1 MACSIFKVLSPKF
14 VPNSRTPVYMKSFF
28 TTLLAVLTAFI
39 SLIVLGIGLLLLAAL
54 NGDSQTVKVKENTLL
69 KIGLNGTLAERSVD
83 DPFADLELGLLGV
96 GTDAQL
102 GLDDLRNGLEAA
114 AKDDR
119 VSGVLL
125 DQGAFSAGYGA
136 LEEFSEYLTAFK
148 ASGKRVYSYGEY
160 YTQKG
165 AYLGAFADSAILH
178 PGGIYDVRGVGVS
191 LTYYKDFFDKVGIE
205 PLVVRGTGNDF
216 KSAVEPYLYS
226 EMSEENRLQLSV
238 LTDQFWSFLSSGF
251 QARGLAPEVIDSAAA
266 NWSGMNADLIQELGF
281 VDALGYRENVME
293 HFKEN
298 YELLSISDYAST
310 LEQPNATDRIALI
323 YANGTI
329 GNGSGDE
336 NSIGTKNII
345 KALRKADDNKR
356 VKAIVLRVNSPGG
369 SALTSDMIHHAIE
382 EIEKPVIVSQGNY
395 AASGGY
401 YISCNADAIFTNSTT
416 VTGSIGIFMS
426 LFTGEELLENT
437 LGLHVAEVKTHP
449 LANFPALHKQPSE
462 GEYAVL
468 QKMIDRGYADFT
480 GKVAEGRNMSMDDL
494 LPLCGGRVWTG
505 KDANELGLT
514 DLEGNLSDAIAY
526 AAKQAELTDYRIYE
540 LPRVEDPIDRYLN
553 AFSNTSL
560 VRGVSSTSW
569 LDKLLDHPAVLELQ
583 YLTENPGLQAK
594 LHPLYSNF

>member
-28 TTLLAVLTAFI
+28 TTLLAVFTAFV
-39 SLIVLGIGLLLLAAL
+39 SLIVLGIGLLFLAAL
-54 NGDSQTVKVKENTLL
+54 SGDSQTVKVKENTLL

-102 GLDDLRNGLEAA
+102 GLDDLRTGLEAA
-114 AKDDR
+114 ANDDR
-119 VSGVLL
+119 ISGVLL

-148 ASGKRVYSYGEY
+148 ASGKRLYSFGEY

-165 AYLGAFADSAILH
+165 AFLGAFADSAILH

-251 QARGLAPEVIDSAAA
+251 QARGLAPEVIDSSAA
-266 NWSGMNADLIQELGF
+266 NWSGMNADLVQELGF

-310 LEQPNATDRIALI
+310 IEQPTATDRIALI

-382 EIEKPVIVSQGNY
+382 EIKKPVIVSQGNY

-540 LPRVEDPIDRYLN
+540 LPRVEDPIDKYLK

-569 LDKLLDHPAVLELQ
+569 LDKLLDHPAVHELQ
-583 YLTENPGLQAK
+583 YLIENPGLQAK

>member
-1 MACSIFKVLSPKF
+1 
-14 VPNSRTPVYMKSFF
+14 
-28 TTLLAVLTAFI
+28 
-39 SLIVLGIGLLLLAAL
+39 
-54 NGDSQTVKVKENTLL
+54 
-69 KIGLNGTLAERSVD
+69 
-83 DPFADLELGLLGV
+83 
-96 GTDAQL
+96 
-102 GLDDLRNGLEAA
+102 
-114 AKDDR
+114 
-119 VSGVLL
+119 
-125 DQGAFSAGYGA
+125 
-136 LEEFSEYLTAFK
+136 
-148 ASGKRVYSYGEY
+148 
-160 YTQKG
+160 
-165 AYLGAFADSAILH
+165 
-178 PGGIYDVRGVGVS
+178 
-191 LTYYKDFFDKVGIE
+191 
-205 PLVVRGTGNDF
+205 
-216 KSAVEPYLYS
+216 
-226 EMSEENRLQLSV
+226 
-238 LTDQFWSFLSSGF
+238 SFLSSGF

-266 NWSGMNADLIQELGF
+266 NWSGMNADLVQELGF

-298 YELLSISDYAST
+298 YELLSISDYAT
-310 LEQPNATDRIALI
+310 TIEQPTATDRIALI

-540 LPRVEDPIDRYLN
+540 LPRVEDPIDKYLK

-569 LDKLLDHPAVLELQ
+569 LDKLLDHPAVYELQ